1 MYPVSPQKYPVLP
14 NILQFLPISS
24 RTHMSR
30 YPSLP
35 PHVATARFL
44 HVLTH
49 THISSHLLPDLSPR
63 SLSVVLPPPR
73 VSHRA
78 SHAPIPLLAEGGAKE
93 LEAMRA
99 RSAERQAEWLTD
111 GGNLARYEV
120 KGEDED
126 WDAALGG
133 SASQLVSGASVS
145 VKAAASAKK
154 SKAGGG
160 DKKGGKRVKRG

>member
-1 MYPVSPQKYPVLP
+1 MSQQPVFSMC
-14 NILQFLPISS
+14 S
-24 RTHMSR
+24 RT
-30 YPSLP
+30 PTL
-35 PHVATARFL
+35 
-44 HVLTH
+44 VLTCSQ
-49 THISSHLLPDLSPR
+49 ISPHALFLW
-63 SLSVVLPPPR
+63 VPPPPCITPCIT
-73 VSHRA
+73 RA
-78 SHAPIPLLAEGGAKE
+78 HSTLAEGGAKE

>member
-1 MYPVSPQKYPVLP
+1 
-14 NILQFLPISS
+14 
-24 RTHMSR
+24 MSR

-63 SLSVVLPPPR
+63 SLSVGSPPPCITPCIT
-73 VSHRA
+73 RA
-78 SHAPIPLLAEGGAKE
+78 HSTLAEGGAKE